1 MTKNVLVTISGL
13 HYDDSVMMVQE
24 ENSNEANSIEVTT
37 PATYY
42 LKNGKHYIVY
52 DEVVEGIPGTIK
64 NRIKID
70 EGKLLDITKSGITN
84 SHMVFETDKINVTP
98 YQTPYGDL
106 LLGTYTKGMDIRR
119 IKNEYKKGAVK
130 NSLFFWILFF
140 MLYFL
145 SFLNLA
151 KNPFFFSGVSSAP
164 RTPLTPVM

>member
-1 MTKNVLVTISGL
+1 M
-13 HYDDSVMMVQE
+13 
-24 ENSNEANSIEVTT
+24 TT

-106 LLGTYTKGMDIRR
+106 LLGTYTKGMDIQMKRSASNFR
-119 IKNEYKKGAVK
+119 SDI
-130 NSLFFWILFF
+130 LWIL
-140 MLYFL
+140 METRPQT
-145 SFLNLA
+145 A
-151 KNPFFFSGVSSAP
+151 ISAF
-164 RTPLTPVM
+164 

>member
-98 YQTPYGDL
+98 YQTPYEICFL
-106 LLGTYTKGMDIRR
+106 AHIRKVWIYRLKRSASNFKSDILWTLMETRQQTA
-119 IKNEYKKGAVK
+119 I
-130 NSLFFWILFF
+130 
-140 MLYFL
+140 
-145 SFLNLA
+145 
-151 KNPFFFSGVSSAP
+151 SAF
-164 RTPLTPVM
+164 

>member
-1 MTKNVLVTISGL
+1 MTTPVKCTENGEETREC
-13 HYDDSVMMVQE
+13 SVCHE
-24 ENSNEANSIEVTT
+24 KETRPIEAPGHTWGEWKVTT

-106 LLGTYTKGMDIRR
+106 LLGTYTKGMDIQIEEER
-119 IKNEYKKGAVK
+119 IELQVRYSLDINGDKAADCDIRILIEANE
-130 NSLFFWILFF
+130 
-140 MLYFL
+140 
-145 SFLNLA
+145 
-151 KNPFFFSGVSSAP
+151 
-164 RTPLTPVM
+164 

>member
-52 DEVVEGIPGTIK
+52 DEIVEGIPGTIK

-70 EGKLLDITKSGITN
+70 EGRLLDITKSGITN
-84 SHMVFETDKINVTP
+84 SHMVFEIDKINVTP

-106 LLGTYTKGMDIRR
+106 LLGTYTKGMDIQIEDLIVYPYCIIIR
-119 IKNEYKKGAVK
+119 ISRLPFTRTIIRQS
-130 NSLFFWILFF
+130 SLF
-140 MLYFL
+140 
-145 SFLNLA
+145 N
-151 KNPFFFSGVSSAP
+151 
-164 RTPLTPVM
+164 

>member
-84 SHMVFETDKINVTP
+84 SHMVFKRNLKI
-98 YQTPYGDL
+98 
-106 LLGTYTKGMDIRR
+106 R
-119 IKNEYKKGAVK
+119 
-130 NSLFFWILFF
+130 
-140 MLYFL
+140 
-145 SFLNLA
+145 
-151 KNPFFFSGVSSAP
+151 
-164 RTPLTPVM
+164 

>member
-52 DEVVEGIPGTIK
+52 DEIVEGIPGTIK

-106 LLGTYTKGMDIRR
+106 LLGTYTFAFFTLINTCGFSNLIRFVPLNT
-119 IKNEYKKGAVK
+119 IFFNF
-130 NSLFFWILFF
+130 LF
-140 MLYFL
+140 
-145 SFLNLA
+145 
-151 KNPFFFSGVSSAP
+151 
-164 RTPLTPVM
+164 

>member
-52 DEVVEGIPGTIK
+52 DEIVEGIPGTIK

-84 SHMVFETDKINVTP
+84 SHMVFETDKITFLRRECRPEGPLIRGARCVPLRP
-98 YQTPYGDL
+98 Y
-106 LLGTYTKGMDIRR
+106 
-119 IKNEYKKGAVK
+119 
-130 NSLFFWILFF
+130 
-140 MLYFL
+140 
-145 SFLNLA
+145 
-151 KNPFFFSGVSSAP
+151 PFP
-164 RTPLTPVM
+164 WRP